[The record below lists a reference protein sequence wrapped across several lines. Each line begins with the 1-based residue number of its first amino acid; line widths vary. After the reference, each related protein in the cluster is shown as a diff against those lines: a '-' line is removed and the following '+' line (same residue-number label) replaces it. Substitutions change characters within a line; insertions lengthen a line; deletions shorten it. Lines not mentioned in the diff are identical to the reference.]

1 MFLHPWL
8 VLVLTRLAHLL
19 LLLVFLTH
27 VLAQLGVCMH
37 CVFAQCWM
45 IAPNSSLQDW
55 HAFALDKEPSW
66 FDSLSVYN
74 WNEDS
79 FRSAS
84 NPSPTK
90 ENSDRH
96 YPNHSMA

>member
-1 MFLHPWL
+1 MRAL
-8 VLVLTRLAHLL
+8 RLA
-19 LLLVFLTH
+19 
-27 VLAQLGVCMH
+27 QSR
-37 CVFAQCWM
+37 M

-55 HAFALDKEPSW
+55 HTFALDKEPW